1 MRIGGVKTVISAD
14 IMKTKVPNFPWPERT
29 LDLRKEIEAMGGKKA
44 ILPWLIAAWVLPNQ
58 LIPAM
63 LGLPTV
69 GDLSEAGLLFTSGSS
84 GEPKGV
90 ALSHRNILANCAQ
103 VSSLSILPERCS
115 LLGCLP
121 VFHSFG
127 FTITLWYPLIRGC
140 RVVTVPS
147 PLDTRKIID
156 AIHEESATV
165 LIGAPTFV
173 RPILRKAKPG
183 ELRSMELV
191 VTGAEKLP
199 DDLYEAF
206 MKQFHLEI
214 MQGYGLTETTPA
226 SNINQP
232 HPPITTFTAEPQV
245 GKKAGSVGRLLP
257 GMTARIV
264 HPETGEEVPAG
275 EAGIVWFRGANVFSG
290 YLDDAEK
297 TQAAFQDGWFVTG
310 DLGRLD
316 EEGFLLIEGRLS
328 RFSKIG
334 GEMVPHGTIEQRIG
348 ELFELYDELYFGS
361 LLCQCV
367 DRDQLSFRLSRRMT
381 RAGGKTTR
389 WTYAN
394 RPGVARYEIAVST
407 PLLFQSFNDPEH
419 KVKVT
424 GLECDSRLDGLMRVM
439 EHELVHLIEML
450 VWSDSSCAMH
460 RFQNIASRFF
470 GHTDHRH
477 ELMTPRDAAVV
488 NYVIKTGSR
497 VRFDYEGNKLEGI
510 VNRVTK
516 RATVLVAH
524 PQGERYS
531 DGVRYVKFYIPVS
544 ALEPIS

>member
-1 MRIGGVKTVISAD
+1 MNALKKLESLVRE
-14 IMKTKVPNFPWPERT
+14 ERVAAGE
-29 LDLRKEIEAMGGKKA
+29 RQRRVMM
-44 ILPWLIAAWVLPNQ
+44 IA
-58 LIPAM
+58 
-63 LGLPTV
+63 
-69 GDLSEAGLLFTSGSS
+69 EHLFTTSPFLR
-84 GEPKGV
+84 E
-90 ALSHRNILANCAQ
+90 ANFTQ
-103 VSSLSILPERCS
+103 
-115 LLGCLP
+115 
-121 VFHSFG
+121 FH
-127 FTITLWYPLIRGC
+127 
-140 RVVTVPS
+140 
-147 PLDTRKIID
+147 
-156 AIHEESATV
+156 
-165 LIGAPTFV
+165 
-173 RPILRKAKPG
+173 
-183 ELRSMELV
+183 
-191 VTGAEKLP
+191 P
-199 DDLYEAF
+199 DDL
-206 MKQFHLEI
+206 KL
-214 MQGYGLTETTPA
+214 
-226 SNINQP
+226 
-232 HPPITTFTAEPQV
+232 
-245 GKKAGSVGRLLP
+245 
-257 GMTARIV
+257 
-264 HPETGEEVPAG
+264 
-275 EAGIVWFRGANVFSG
+275 
-290 YLDDAEK
+290 
-297 TQAAFQDGWFVTG
+297 
-310 DLGRLD
+310 
-316 EEGFLLIEGRLS
+316 
-328 RFSKIG
+328 
-334 GEMVPHGTIEQRIG
+334 
-348 ELFELYDELYFGS
+348 LFELYDELYFGS

-381 RAGGKTTR
+381 RAGGNTTR

-488 NYVIKTGSR
+488 NYGIKTGSR